1 VFVTQSTL
9 TDYEQLCALDVLGLA
24 DSHENDQQEV
34 YEEFKEQLERNDAG
48 WYETKL
54 PWKGNHP
61 TLPSNER
68 GSKRR
73 LDQLIRKLEKNDQ
86 YSEYNDILQDQLQK
100 GVIEI
105 APREPTGKEFY
116 IPHKGVTRKNAES
129 TKLRVVYEASA
140 RENVNQPSLNDCLHP
155 GTPLQNRLWDIL
167 VKSRFYPIL
176 LTGDLQKA
184 FLRYELKS
192 RRETLCGFT
201 GKSQAVI
208 T

>member
-1 VFVTQSTL
+1 
-9 TDYEQLCALDVLGLA
+9 VLGLA

-105 APREPTGKEFY
+105 APPSRTNWERVLNPPQGRNKEEY
-116 IPHKGVTRKNAES
+116 
-129 TKLRVVYEASA
+129 
-140 RENVNQPSLNDCLHP
+140 
-155 GTPLQNRLWDIL
+155 
-167 VKSRFYPIL
+167 
-176 LTGDLQKA
+176 
-184 FLRYELKS
+184 
-192 RRETLCGFT
+192 
-201 GKSQAVI
+201 
-208 T
+208 

>member
-1 VFVTQSTL
+1 MFVTQSTL

-24 DSHENDQQEV
+24 DSHENDQQEL

-100 GVIEI
+100 GIIEI

-116 IPHKGVTRKNAES
+116 IPHKGVARKNAES
-129 TKLRVVYEASA
+129 TKLRVVYDASA
-140 RENVNQPSLNDCLHP
+140 RENVNHHH
-155 GTPLQNRLWDIL
+155 
-167 VKSRFYPIL
+167 
-176 LTGDLQKA
+176 
-184 FLRYELKS
+184 
-192 RRETLCGFT
+192 
-201 GKSQAVI
+201 
-208 T
+208 

>member
-1 VFVTQSTL
+1 
-9 TDYEQLCALDVLGLA
+9 
-24 DSHENDQQEV
+24 
-34 YEEFKEQLERNDAG
+34 
-48 WYETKL
+48 L

-129 TKLRVVYEASA
+129 TKLRVYDASA
-140 RENVNQPSLNDCLHP
+140 RENVN
-155 GTPLQNRLWDIL
+155 
-167 VKSRFYPIL
+167 
-176 LTGDLQKA
+176 
-184 FLRYELKS
+184 
-192 RRETLCGFT
+192 
-201 GKSQAVI
+201 
-208 T
+208 